1 MIFQHSCIILQK
13 KKGRN
18 LITTHIQSDK
28 GVDSTGWEQHFEIY
42 SMGNL
47 SFKTIEV
54 AVTMMNV

>member
-1 MIFQHSCIILQK
+1 MIFQHSCIILQR
-13 KKGRN
+13 KKGQN

-28 GVDSTGWEQHFEIY
+28 GMDITGWGQHFEIY

-54 AVTMMNV
+54 VVTMMNV